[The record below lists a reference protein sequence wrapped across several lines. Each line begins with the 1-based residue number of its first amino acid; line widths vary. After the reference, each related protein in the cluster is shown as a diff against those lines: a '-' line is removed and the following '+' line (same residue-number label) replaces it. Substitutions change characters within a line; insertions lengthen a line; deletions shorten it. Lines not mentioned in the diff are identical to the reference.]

1 MIDALPLLLGP
12 EGYQISRSVRL
23 RSSASAY
30 FNRTFT
36 TPISNQKM
44 TLSCWVKVGST
55 SQTAGQ
61 ITLLNGGNG
70 TQANASNS
78 AIQLRS
84 EGTGLKLQILCNG
97 GGAATVGGYRT
108 FAPYFRDNS
117 AWYHIV
123 LAADTTQATAAN
135 RYRGYINGVE
145 ITSYT
150 GVDPNQNV
158 NITWLNTAVGHLI
171 GRNNETGGP
180 VYGDTYI
187 TEMYWIDGQQLT
199 PSSFGETNAVTGVW
213 QPKKYAGTYG
223 TNGFYLNFSDNSAA
237 TAAAIGKDNSG
248 NGNNWTPNNISVTAG
263 ATYDSMLDVPTQWA
277 DGGNGRGNYATL
289 NPLNLGSPYLS
300 SGNLKHST
308 SGWSSCSGT
317 IAISSGKWYWEVTC
331 TTHGG
336 SNYTVAGIVAGTRTL
351 GAIETATLS
360 DAYVY
365 SNNGQKYNN
374 NAGSAYGATWT
385 TNDVI
390 GVALDMD
397 AGTLVFYKN
406 NSSQGT
412 AYSSLSGTYTAC
424 TGCFTGGVLDI
435 NFGQR
440 PFAFSAPSGFK
451 ALNTLNLPAPTIL
464 KGNQYFDAKIYSGTD
479 GVAGS
484 VSGIGFQP
492 DLIWGK
498 SRSVAESH
506 TLVDSVRGGT
516 KGLYSDLTLAEQTNT
531 GLITSFNSDGFSY
544 GISSSY
550 SNGSLVAWVWKEGPT
565 QGFDIAAFTAPASG
579 NFTVAH
585 SLGVAPAMFILK
597 SRSYA
602 DGWYVYHKNLGTP
615 ASNYLTLNATSA
627 VASSTS
633 IWGNTNPTSSVVT
646 LGTGAGI
653 AANAT
658 GILYLFSEVAGFSK
672 FGSYTGNG
680 AADGPFV
687 FCGFRPRFVMWKNA
701 SASEAWLI
709 EDTARSTFNQ
719 VALELYPSSSGAEAA
734 GSSRSPTQ
742 QFDFLSNGFKVR
754 GAQGQTNGSGNT
766 IIFAAFSESPFKH
779 SLAR

>member
-30 FNRTFT
+30 LSRTPASATNRKTWT
-36 TPISNQKM
+36 WSG
-44 TLSCWVKVGST
+44 WVKRGILNS
-55 SQTAGQ
+55 SGATAYPLFAVTTGTTDVTWFDMRIISDQ
-61 ITLLNGGNG
+61 IW
-70 TQANASNS
+70 
-78 AIQLRS
+78 I
-84 EGTGLKLQILCNG
+84 
-97 GGAATVGGYRT
+97 GGYTTNWRVT
-108 FAPYFRDNS
+108 TQVFRDPS

-123 LAADTTQATAAN
+123 LAVDTTQATAN
-135 RYRGYINGVE
+135 DRLKLYVNGVQ
-145 ITSYT
+145 ITAFNT
-150 GVDPNQNV
+150 TNNPAQNADLGINQA
-158 NITWLNTAVGHLI
+158 T
-171 GRNNETGGP
+171 P
-180 VYGDTYI
+180 TYI
-187 TEMYWIDGQQLT
+187 SQSQAQYFDGYLTEINFIDGQALD
-199 PSSFGETNAVTGVW
+199 PSSFGETNLVTGVW

-223 TNGFYLNFSDNSAA
+223 TNGFFLNFSDNSAA
-237 TAAAIGKDNSG
+237 TAAAIGKDYSG

-263 ATYDSMLDVPTQWA
+263 VTYDSMLDVPTQWA

-440 PFAFSAPSGFK
+440 PFTYTPPTGFK
-451 ALNTLNLPAPTIL
+451 ALNTLNLPTPTIL
-464 KGNQYFDAKIYSGTD
+464 KGNQYMNANLWTGD
-479 GVAGS
+479 GSSNRAITGV
-484 VSGIGFQP
+484 GFQP
-492 DLIWGK
+492 DFTWIKIRNLAFFH
-498 SRSVAESH
+498 RL
-506 TLVDSVRGGT
+506 TDSVRGAT
-516 KGLYSDLTLAEQTNT
+516 KELYSNATDAEFTQSQ
-531 GLITSFNSDGFSY
+531 GLLSFDSDGFTIGTSTSY
-544 GISSSY
+544 
-550 SNGSLVAWVWKEGPT
+550 NGSGNTYVGWSWKEGAT
-565 QGFDIAAFTAPASG
+565 QGFDIVACATNGSGIITAT
-579 NFTVAH
+579 NH
-585 SLGVAPAMFILK
+585 SLGVTPSMIILK
-597 SRSYA
+597 ARTGTDA
-602 DGWYVYHKNLGTP
+602 WYVYHKNSTATPTQGT
-615 ASNYLTLNATSA
+615 LVLNATSA
-627 VASSTS
+627 VNTTNGSSGGVDKWTINSSTFAA
-633 IWGNTNPTSSVVT
+633 GNAAWFYQASTNH
-646 LGTGAGI
+646 I
-653 AANAT
+653 A
-658 GILYLFSEVAGFSK
+658 YLFSEVAGFSK
-672 FGSYTGNG
+672 AFSYTGNG
-680 AADGPFV
+680 SSDGPFI
-687 FCGFRPRFVMWKNA
+687 FCGFRPRFILTKGSSTTGSW
-701 SASEAWLI
+701 WLY
-709 EDTARSTFNQ
+709 DTARSTYNEMTDLLRPDLSNAD
-719 VALELYPSSSGAEAA
+719 V
-734 GSSRSPTQ
+734 TQ
-742 QFDFLSNGFKVR
+742 GFCDSLSNGFKIR
-754 GAQGQTNGSGNT
+754 NTGNNTSGQTYIG
-766 IIFAAFSESPFKH
+766 FAWAESPFKN